1 MLSLTTTPINTTS
14 NNSIS
19 MVHYNELV
27 SRDTW
32 RWTDSKA
39 NTSKIGDYFAF
50 RFHGKY
56 MRFHKIID
64 IMDATY
70 RLVSWGAD
78 DGKHVLILS
87 RQLKEM
93 SWSEWES
100 LNGPNQITKT
110 ATFKNLQKWPL
121 FYQNLLS
128 FENNQPKTIGK
139 ITATVVNKTHVSEA
153 TKEATKETVSE
164 ATKESTMETVSEATR
179 ETVSEAAKETVS
191 EATRETAKERLERK
205 KAEIAEQERIAAEEL
220 HQLEIDVMTEEFDE
234 IKPYMTALY
243 NTELTDIDLEFDKI
257 KQRYD
262 IEREKINS
270 KLNIL
275 KLSKYTEIE
284 ESGIKEIIAEYKTQ
298 NDV

>member
-1 MLSLTTTPINTTS
+1 MFSLTTTPINTTS

-19 MVHYNELV
+19 MLHYNELV

-39 NTSKIGDYFAF
+39 NASKKGDYFAF
-50 RFHGKY
+50 RFHGKF

-78 DGKHVLILS
+78 DGKNVLILS

-121 FYQNLLS
+121 FYHNLLG
-128 FENNQPKTIGK
+128 FENNQPKTIEK
-139 ITATVVNKTHVSEA
+139 LTATVIKAPLIS
-153 TKEATKETVSE
+153 
-164 ATKESTMETVSEATR
+164 
-179 ETVSEAAKETVS
+179 
-191 EATRETAKERLERK
+191 ETAKERLERK

-257 KQRYD
+257 KQRYNV
-262 IEREKINS
+262 EREKINS

-275 KLSKYTEIE
+275 SLSKYTEIE
-284 ESGIKEIIAEYKTQ
+284 ESGIKEIIAEYKTKH
-298 NDV
+298 DV

>member
-1 MLSLTTTPINTTS
+1 MFGLTTTPINTTT

-19 MVHYNELV
+19 MAHYNELV
-27 SRDTW
+27 TRDTW

-121 FYQNLLS
+121 FHQNLLS
-128 FENNQPKTIGK
+128 FEKNQPKTIGK
-139 ITATVVNKTHVSEA
+139 ITSTVINTPA
-153 TKEATKETVSE
+153 
-164 ATKESTMETVSEATR
+164 
-179 ETVSEAAKETVS
+179 VSEAARETVIETTKET
-191 EATRETAKERLERK
+191 ARERLELK

-220 HQLEIDVMTEEFDE
+220 CQLEIDVMTEEFDE
-234 IKPYMTALY
+234 IKPYMTTLY
-243 NTELTDIDLEFDKI
+243 NTKLTVIDLEFDKI
-257 KQRYD
+257 KQRYNV
-262 IEREKINS
+262 EREKLNA
-270 KLNIL
+270 KLHIL
-275 KLSKYTEIE
+275 SLSKYTEIE
-284 ESGIKEIIAEYKTQ
+284 ESGIKEIIAEYKTK

>member
-1 MLSLTTTPINTTS
+1 
-14 NNSIS
+14 

-110 ATFKNLQKWPL
+110 ATFKNLQKWLL

-153 TKEATKETVSE
+153 TRETVSE
-164 ATKESTMETVSEATR
+164 ATK
-179 ETVSEAAKETVS
+179 
-191 EATRETAKERLERK
+191 ETAKERLERK

-220 HQLEIDVMTEEFDE
+220 HQLEIDVMTEEFDK